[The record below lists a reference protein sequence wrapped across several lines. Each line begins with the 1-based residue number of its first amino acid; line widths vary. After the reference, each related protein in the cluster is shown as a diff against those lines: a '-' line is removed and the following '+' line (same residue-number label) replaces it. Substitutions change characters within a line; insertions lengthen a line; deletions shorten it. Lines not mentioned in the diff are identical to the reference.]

1 MRKILKA
8 GLAGMAAMMLA
19 TGCGAK
25 DNTADTAAQSAEAGS
40 QAAESGA
47 DESAE
52 AGTGETEE
60 YVAEGS
66 ITLGEYKN
74 VPVTV
79 VKPSV
84 SDEELDARIETV
96 LGGYTTW
103 DAVDRAAADGDRV
116 NIDYKGLKDG
126 VAFDGG
132 TAEGYN
138 LVLGSD
144 SFIDGF
150 EDGLVGAKAGEK
162 RDLNLTFPEDYQAED
177 LAGQD
182 VVFEVTVNEVA
193 EKHTPEL
200 NDAFV
205 AENFPELGTVDAY
218 KADLRQQM
226 LDSKQ
231 EQSDQQRDAQLLAAI
246 VDSSEITCATDDVDE
261 FYNQQMDYYT
271 TMAGLYGMEL
281 GDYASLMGMDE
292 DSFRTEVR
300 SLSEQS
306 VKQQMVLEEIAKKE
320 GLKVEDGDREA
331 LAEEYKD
338 MYESLDAMI
347 EQAGEENV
355 DNTIIFQKALDLIV
369 ENADVT
375 TVDGIAVAE

>member
-1 MRKILKA
+1 MRKIFKA
-8 GLAGMAAMMLA
+8 GLAGMAAIMLA

-25 DNTADTAAQSAEAGS
+25 DNTADTAAQSAEA
-40 QAAESGA
+40 
-47 DESAE
+47 ESAE

-84 SDEELDARIETV
+84 SDEELNARIETV

-150 EDGLVGAKAGEK
+150 EDGLIGAKTGEK